1 MSSSTTDDS
10 TGEPE
15 ENTSGFGVF
24 DGDSS
29 IISLGLDD
37 SDQNLASEDAPT
49 KTVRASGSEKRGG
62 GEQQQQEPVGV
73 QRARLSWPCTSNQTV
88 VAAAA
93 VFQGMLILLT
103 LTAINKYGIFN
114 DIQQVGYY
122 EKPDIQQPE
131 TSGADDY
138 YGDPGSL
145 EQDRPRPM
153 ATGSPATTLG
163 TQPFAQSGYRLSN
176 KSVIENKAL
185 YGFNTSLAEGNA
197 RSSGGGRAL
206 LCLFADTFEG
216 DFPAH
221 LCSHLVFMN
230 TVLDLQAQLVRPNSA
245 ADQGRAVLQRFI
257 NQRREQQEVG
267 GCRFLVSL
275 WEARVTDT
283 YRDLFTDWA
292 RGTRAATV
300 ALGWLQRTGLD
311 GLALLDLALTS
322 DSGPDFLN
330 IFKVLRAVM
339 GRYVTLVFGFYLAE
353 SYEGKE
359 QTRVVKTLHQIA
371 KFVNFTVFEAHDA
384 RPVSCKVFMPNA
396 YQKRPDD
403 KDAPDKTISQSLK
416 WSAGP
421 SELYQRLS
429 GSLCVSLT
437 LAAFRFIVH
446 VGPGHLGA
454 RCYNY
459 YPASITQVWFLL
471 HGGLSSRC
479 QHSDGCKSVGVKGIG
494 SSCRYKYASRWNVNL
509 SVILD
514 DYPAVCVALYHADL
528 EDYGGVCDPGEPF
541 ARITAVRQILDSKPS
556 TPIS

>member
-1 MSSSTTDDS
+1 M
-10 TGEPE
+10 GYR
-15 ENTSGFGVF
+15 
-24 DGDSS
+24 
-29 IISLGLDD
+29 
-37 SDQNLASEDAPT
+37 QRASEDAPT

-114 DIQQVGYY
+114 
-122 EKPDIQQPE
+122 
-131 TSGADDY
+131 GADDY

-153 ATGSPATTLG
+153 ATGSPATTLAPTKRRTDAADTVRRTG
-163 TQPFAQSGYRLSN
+163 NAS
-176 KSVIENKAL
+176 KSVRL
-185 YGFNTSLAEGNA
+185 PS
-197 RSSGGGRAL
+197 
-206 LCLFADTFEG
+206 
-216 DFPAH
+216 
-221 LCSHLVFMN
+221 
-230 TVLDLQAQLVRPNSA
+230 
-245 ADQGRAVLQRFI
+245 AVLQRFI

-459 YPASITQVWFLL
+459 YPASITQ
-471 HGGLSSRC
+471 
-479 QHSDGCKSVGVKGIG
+479 
-494 SSCRYKYASRWNVNL
+494 L

-541 ARITAVRQILDSKPS
+541 ARITAVRQVRACFPRVSPG
-556 TPIS
+556 TQ